1 MMDEATLHK
10 IIKENKEVQ
19 NRLLELLEINENG
32 IVFNSEDQYPNGLFA
47 DFSIIENTNKVR
59 AIIELK
65 GSNIGANEYVRGTGQ
80 LLQYQHFIDNNLSTK
95 NYDFSQ
101 AIAVLCF
108 PSTLISDQNYNIG
121 LFGYPDKSLLVE
133 FNEENYTF
141 RKITKKDLNVFA
153 GSRGKDMV
161 TISPYYIRD
170 TRVFEIYIALKFF
183 QILKLA
189 GYQVI
194 NRKQAEA
201 FLRQLDT
208 PDNGNWRNV
217 FITLSSL
224 GLTDHLN
231 IPTRIG
237 AKYADMSF
245 EEFAYEIYNSYI
257 KNYFSLLLSS
267 VLTFSNTN
275 CNISLDQLRNAV
287 NNFYAGKD
295 VLFMTDSGTRYLS
308 SWLNIMQDDYGCI
321 SFPAKKNIREYKIIY
336 PIDKYNKKAIM
347 EEIKKNTTLPYF
359 FINKFNSLIS
369 TKI

>member
-19 NRLLELLEINENG
+19 KRLLKSLEIDDTN
-32 IVFNSEDQYPNGLFA
+32 VTFNSEDQYPNGLFA
-47 DFSIIENTNKVR
+47 DFSIIEGTNIVK
-59 AIIELK
+59 AIVELK

-80 LLQYQHFIDNNLSTK
+80 ILQYQYFIDNNLSTK
-95 NYDFSQ
+95 NYDLSN
-101 AIAVLCF
+101 AVSVLCF
-108 PSTLISDQNYNIG
+108 PSSLISDRNFNIG
-121 LFGYPDKSLLVE
+121 LFGYPEKSIIVE

-141 RKITKKDLNVFA
+141 RQIRDKDLKVFA
-153 GSRGKDMV
+153 GSRGKDTI

-170 TRVFEIYIALKFF
+170 TRVFEVYIALKFC
-183 QILKLA
+183 QILKLM
-189 GYQVI
+189 GYDAI

-201 FLRQLDT
+201 FLRQLET

-231 IPTRIG
+231 IPTQIG

-267 VLTFSNTN
+267 ILTFPKSN
-275 CNISLDQLRNAV
+275 CNISLEQLREAV
-287 NNFYAGKD
+287 NSTYGGKD

-308 SWLNIMQDDYGCI
+308 SWLNIMKDDYGCI
-321 SFPAKKNIREYKIIY
+321 NFPANRNLREYSIIY
-336 PIDKYNKKAIM
+336 PIDKYNKKSIM
-347 EEIKKNTTLPYF
+347 EEIKKNSSLPYI
-359 FINKFNSLIS
+359 FIAKFNSLIC